1 MDNSL
6 FSWRHFIRIALVI
19 LIAALFVATINNS
32 VIISK
37 GNETIQTNQLKV
49 LTNLLTSQAA
59 MSAEQ
64 LIQQDDQDG
73 LFNLVNQI
81 AKEKLV
87 YNASIYDVQ
96 GRLLASSSDESVRE
110 TIGLD
115 TPLGTAR
122 LGRQQLISPI
132 INSDERQIG
141 FVRMTFERGQVTAVS
156 DHYYRNSDHLMYL
169 MILMS
174 FAAGV
179 SLTVLIMRRSKQKTE
194 NILLKTK

>member
-122 LGRQQLISPI
+122 LGRQQLISPSSI
-132 INSDERQIG
+132 Q
-141 FVRMTFERGQVTAVS
+141 
-156 DHYYRNSDHLMYL
+156 
-169 MILMS
+169 MS
-174 FAAGV
+174 VKLALYV
-179 SLTVLIMRRSKQKTE
+179 
-194 NILLKTK
+194 